1 MKVSYLP
8 YLCHT
13 SSQWVR
19 QLQIQRSRDLQ
30 SLCHTCHTFFSL
42 QKMES
47 RNKTHTLLAAIERS
61 PTSVGMA
68 GVALAS
74 KPRSYWYLGDSSH
87 HQVSQKV
94 WQKVCHCAGGSHA
107 LPA

>member
-1 MKVSYLP
+1 MKVP
-8 YLCHT
+8 YLSYVCHT

-42 QKMES
+42 KEMES
-47 RNKTHTLLAAIERS
+47 RNNPHTLLAVIEES
-61 PTSVGMA
+61 TNSIGMA
-68 GVALAS
+68 GMALDY
-74 KPRSYWYLGDSSH
+74 KPRPYWFLGGSPH

-94 WQKVCHCAGGSHA
+94 WQKVCHNAGGEHA